1 MLNRKLRLLGFTV
14 ILAFSS
20 SAPNAGYPKKC
31 PEVKELAKVFVEME
45 FHGRR
50 SPEHQSCLKKVKSEA
65 VWVRPEQNDEAMNK
79 APKVSRW
86 VDSLETLKIDKVAKT
101 EVNERF
107 KVEFSYKDGKKDVK
121 DSLILE
127 TYEGTMK
134 KMVGC
139 AAIVEPPKELALLKS
154 CK

>member
-1 MLNRKLRLLGFTV
+1 MHNRKLRILGLATTLLIGCAN
-14 ILAFSS
+14 IS
-20 SAPNAGYPKKC
+20 AGYPKKC
-31 PEVKELAKVFVEME
+31 PSVKELAKTFVQME

-50 SPEHQSCLKKVKSEA
+50 SPKHESCLKKVKSEA

-86 VDSLETLKIDKVAKT
+86 VDSLDSLKIDKVAKT

-154 CK
+154 CQ